1 MLVIHPKDKTTEMPS
16 ILYEWLEAKLIESD
30 CSNKEMGHL
39 LHHTSPSERIMLLG
53 HGSDKGLYF
62 RKNDEEEEG
71 MNNIKVFSRGTL
83 DWGENPRDESIMLYF
98 NTPLKRCKSIK
109 TT

>member
-1 MLVIHPKDKTTEMPS
+1 MLVIHPKDKTTEMLS
-16 ILYEWLEAKLIESD
+16 ILYKGLEAKLIESGF
-30 CSNKEMGHL
+30 SNKEMGHL

-83 DWGENPRDESIMLYF
+83 D
-98 NTPLKRCKSIK
+98 
-109 TT
+109 